1 MALLQ
6 QKSNDMAKQQGQT
19 CDVLLSA
26 LSKKAYSPVYLLHGE
41 EDFLIEEATNAIL
54 DAALTKDERGFNLDV
69 MYGTEADARD
79 IASHASSF
87 PMMAERRVVVVR
99 DADKVGQSEI
109 LANYIEHPSPSTCLI
124 LACTKPDFRKKLF
137 VTAKKH
143 AFVVECK
150 PLWDNQ
156 VPAWIAKRV
165 KKDKREIQPD
175 AASML
180 AAYVGTSLRELSN
193 ELEKLYIYLGDKRSI
208 TVDDITAVV
217 GVSKEFTVFEL
228 QWAIGMKDTRK
239 ATEILERMM
248 EAGEQPVVM
257 VAVMTKFFQ
266 TIWKLLDVRRRNV
279 PQAQQMTQAGI
290 FMFNDKYSQVA
301 NRFTIGEI
309 EDVFLSLAEVDEKL
323 KTSGGDP
330 KLLMQMF
337 IVNTTQQHE
346 PAYA

>member
-1 MALLQ
+1 
-6 QKSNDMAKQQGQT
+6 MAKQQGPT
-19 CDVLLSA
+19 YDDLVSA
-26 LSKKAYSPVYLLHGE
+26 LSKKEFSPVYLLHGE
-41 EDFLIEEATNAIL
+41 EDFLIEEATDVIL
-54 DAALTKDERGFNLDV
+54 NAALTTDERGFNLDV
-69 MYGTEADARD
+69 MYGSEADPRD
-79 IASHASSF
+79 VISHASSF
-87 PMMAERRVVVVR
+87 PMMAERRVVIVR
-99 DADKVGQSEI
+99 DADKLGQAEI

-124 LACTKPDFRKKLF
+124 LVCTKPDFRKKPF
-137 VTAKKH
+137 VTAKKN

-156 VPAWIAKRV
+156 IPAWITKRV
-165 KKDKREIQPD
+165 KKDKREIQPA

-180 AAYVGTSLRELSN
+180 AAYVGTSLREICN
-193 ELEKLYIYLGDKRSI
+193 ELEKLYIYLGEKKSI
-208 TVDDITAVV
+208 AVDDVTAVV

-266 TIWKLLDVRRRNV
+266 TVWKLLDARRRNV

-290 FMFNDKYSQVA
+290 FMFIDKYTQVA
-301 NRFTIGEI
+301 NCFTVREI
-309 EDVFLSLAEVDEKL
+309 EDVFLSLADVDEKL

-330 KLLMQMF
+330 KLLLQTF
-337 IVNTTQQHE
+337 IVNATRQRERAH
-346 PAYA
+346 A